1 MREKRDKS
9 LTETHPVVVHCF
21 EDFIGL
27 SLGPNIGKSNEPVI
41 LDGLVALHPLVQLDP
56 LVVVGIAPGSTA
68 VCQSQPQVR
77 YRIVHEDPHHQG
89 RDSPIL
95 AKASNIVA

>member
-1 MREKRDKS
+1 MHLPAS
-9 LTETHPVVVHCF
+9 SSFETHPIIIDSLESCL
-21 EDFIGL
+21 GL
-27 SLGPNIGKSNEPVI
+27 FLRSNIGKSNEPVI

-56 LVVVGIAPGSTA
+56 LVVVGIASGSTA